1 MNKRTGSLAAPLLLA
16 LGPAGAEAASDANY
30 QIAFVHDYNQSG
42 DPRQLHRLR
51 IPKPQFQPG
60 GGLSSFVDDGGTV
73 EWNAL
78 QYDTGSVDS
87 LSWGRWTRGVITGTG
102 IHSGHDISGAE
113 GVRNSFR
120 YITGAIPEMALQ
132 DAATFSLLGGH
143 TSPTAG
149 EGGGTSITLLN
160 QGVLTIES
168 GGDSANLQLSLRVAS
183 GIYSFNAEALP
194 ILDHGFSTITPVET
208 SGVLC
213 LAGCT
218 TTVEGFIAGE
228 RGDLAGIAFSIDNP
242 ALSKRINGIAAFKRD

>member
-16 LGPAGAEAASDANY
+16 LGPAGAEAASDNNY
-30 QIAFVHDYNQSG
+30 QIAFVHDYKQSG

-51 IPKPQFQPG
+51 IPKPQLQPG
-60 GGLSSFVDDGGTV
+60 GGLSRFVDDGGAV

-87 LSWGRWTRGVITGTG
+87 LSWGRWTRGVTTGTG

-149 EGGGTSITLLN
+149 EGGGTSITLIN
-160 QGVLTIES
+160 QGNLLIEE
-168 GGDSANLQLSLRVAS
+168 GGQSINIRVSLRVAS
-183 GIYSFNAEALP
+183 GIYSFTAEKLP
-194 ILDHGFSTITPVET
+194 IVDYGFSTPAPVET

-218 TTVEGFIAGE
+218 TTIEGFIAGAQ
-228 RGDLAGIAFSIDNP
+228 GQLAGIAFSVDNP